1 MEKKKI
7 LWVVILIC
15 AFALIVF
22 GAVVILYMPS
32 RSTGQDLRQSV
43 AMTPAT
49 RTDPTA
55 AQSNIDPD
63 SWVRDGKNAPGLDK
77 TAQPAGGD
85 INLTIVNNDTS
96 GANYGTLDVSGLTA
110 SQTAVAG
117 SVGSLPLSEIPGQT
131 AAGTSTTAVATGVTG
146 AIVATDGTNATQIT
160 STAPASKTATGATAS
175 TAQTKAADKQA
186 STTVK
191 PAAKTTSDK
200 QAAAAK
206 PAEKKTVTVT
216 EYWIQTGSFASKINA
231 EKARDTLTARF
242 LSADIF
248 TKDVSGSTTYRVRVG
263 PYKSKTEAE
272 YWLGT
277 IKEIPSFGGSYVSE
291 VKTKK

>member
-55 AQSNIDPD
+55 GQSNIDPD

-77 TAQPAGGD
+77 TAQPTAGD

-110 SQTAVAG
+110 SQTAIAG
-117 SVGSLPLSEIPGQT
+117 STDALPLAIIPGQ
-131 AAGTSTTAVATGVTG
+131 
-146 AIVATDGTNATQIT
+146 I
-160 STAPASKTATGATAS
+160 APTPADASATGATATGANATAS
-175 TAQTKAADKQA
+175 GTIASGAIAQTTVITKTAETTATKPKAATGDKATATKQA
-186 STTVK
+186 K
-191 PAAKTTSDK
+191 PA
-200 QAAAAK
+200 QAAK
-206 PAEKKTVTVT
+206 PAEKKTVT

-231 EKARDTLTARF
+231 EKARETLTARF
-242 LSADIF
+242 LSAEIF
-248 TKDVSGSTTYRVRVG
+248 TKEVSGSTTFRVRVG

-277 IKEIPSFGGSYVSE
+277 VKEIPSFGGSYVSE
-291 VKTKK
+291 VKSKK